1 MLAINREK
9 TPKTISAEQAA
20 ALVKPGMWLDYG
32 GTLCQPDVF
41 DKALAA
47 RIGIGRAPAHQR
59 HRRAIAVR
67 ARGLDFPYRNIANGE
82 LR

>member
-1 MLAINREK
+1 MLAINQNDM
-9 TPKTISAEQAA
+9 PKTISAEEAA
-20 ALVKPGMWLDYG
+20 GLVRSGMWLDYG
-32 GTLCQPDVF
+32 GTLSQPDVF